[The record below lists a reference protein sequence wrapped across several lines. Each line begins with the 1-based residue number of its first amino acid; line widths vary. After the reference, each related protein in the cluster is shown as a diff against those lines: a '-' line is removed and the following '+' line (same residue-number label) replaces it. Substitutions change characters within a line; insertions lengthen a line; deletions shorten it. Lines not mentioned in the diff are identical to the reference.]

1 MLTIKNGKTIWILP
15 ATLVVG
21 MMLLSAC
28 GGAAPAPT
36 ADPMDVPIVST
47 SEVVDEEEP
56 TVVVPPTPSEAVPT
70 DETAPDDA
78 GGAPNT
84 GTVSFKDDVL
94 PILQSRC
101 IKCHGGERTE
111 KKFNL
116 TTYDNLMKGG
126 ENGAAL
132 VPGDAAASKLI
143 VLVEQGKMP
152 KRSAKLL
159 PDQIQIL
166 IDWIN
171 QGAQNN

>member
-1 MLTIKNGKTIWILP
+1 MLSIKNGKTVWILP

-36 ADPMDVPIVST
+36 ADPMDVPVVSSTQLADEDEPTVAAPAT
-47 SEVVDEEEP
+47 SEVVPTEE
-56 TVVVPPTPSEAVPT
+56 T
-70 DETAPDDA
+70 D
-78 GGAPNT
+78 GGAPAT
-84 GTVSFKDDVL
+84 GGVSFKDDVM

-101 IKCHGGERTE
+101 VKCHGGERTE

-116 TTYDNLMKGG
+116 TSYEKLMAGG
-126 ENGAAL
+126 ENGVTI

-143 VLVEQGKMP
+143 VLVESGKMP